1 MKGLTAGALVLVASA
16 LMCFAPAAGVAKPI
30 VIKADAGGAPL
41 HLGTGFGSIWVGD
54 HRGGYLYR
62 IDPRTGRKIAIEV
75 VGGICAVPS
84 FGAGYVWVS
93 GCSDDS
99 IYYQVDPKTNRVLRQ
114 RPGLYPVYGA
124 GSLWVY
130 DGETGIARVD
140 PRTGVRLADINP
152 GVDLTQNGGPLGYW
166 DGKLWV
172 YSDSALSTIDPQTN
186 KVSAVVPLPGAKPS
200 GDYAD
205 GYLYG
210 GNGASADGRIWV
222 TNAAGLYAVD
232 PGAGTARLVP
242 LHIHAMTEF
251 GDIEVAA
258 GNGSVWVRTGDSSV
272 ARLDPSNGHVQQR
285 YPATGGGGGIAVD
298 SGALWV
304 ANAGSDTI
312 WREPIQS

>member
-1 MKGLTAGALVLVASA
+1 MKGLTAGALALLATALVCAT
-16 LMCFAPAAGVAKPI
+16 LAAGAASTT
-30 VIKADAGGAPL
+30 VIKTDSDGAPL
-41 HLGTGFGSIWVGD
+41 HVGTGFGSIWVGD
-54 HRGGYLYR
+54 HRGGYLFR
-62 IDPRTGRKIAIEV
+62 INPRTDKKIAINV

-93 GCSDDS
+93 GCADDN

-114 RPGLYPVYGA
+114 RPGLYPVFGA

-130 DGETGIARVD
+130 DGGTGIARVD
-140 PRTGVRLADINP
+140 PRTGVRLTDINP
-152 GVDLTQNGGPLGYW
+152 GVDMSQNGGPLGYW

-172 YSDSALSTIDPQTN
+172 YTDSAVSSIDPQTN
-186 KVSAVVPLPGAKPS
+186 KVSAVIPLPGGKPS

-210 GNGASADGRIWV
+210 GLGALADGKIWV

-232 PGAGTARLVP
+232 PAAGTATLAPVK
-242 LHIHAMTEF
+242 IHAMTDF
-251 GDIEVAA
+251 GDLYVAA

-272 ARLDPSNGHVQQR
+272 ARLDPADGHVQKR
-285 YPATGGGGGIAVD
+285 YPATGGGGGIVVV

-312 WREPIQS
+312 WREPIN